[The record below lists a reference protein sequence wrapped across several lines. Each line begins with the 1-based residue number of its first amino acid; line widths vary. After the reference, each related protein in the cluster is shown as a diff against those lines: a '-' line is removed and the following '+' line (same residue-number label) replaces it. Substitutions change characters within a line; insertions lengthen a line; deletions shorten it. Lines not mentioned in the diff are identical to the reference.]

1 MAEEAQGEAEHGV
14 GGLPGA
20 GRRGRALRELRAAR
34 GGRDRY
40 VRVGRLRQAEGAL
53 HVELRPGGNEEIGAP
68 HDLGDPESAVVHDR
82 REMVGV
88 DPVRPAHDE
97 VARFLREVELHV
109 SLHPV
114 AKGDP
119 GGRPHPDGSHRTGGA
134 AAAGPGI
141 GAGSGFASGTRAPER
156 PSLPFEPGESVPVV
170 LGVRTLMD
178 DRPVP
183 GQGEALQLAQDH
195 IRRPRHRAGGVHV
208 VDAHVP
214 LAASAPHRKVAREGR
229 DHGPEVQ
236 RAVRGRGEPAAPHRP
251 RGVSRPSVVLVA
263 VRHADLPF
271 TDRSVWPECS
281 SSRNARDRTAR
292 AAAAETGPVGV
303 QYDPDAALPCTPGF
317 DPPIG
322 FRHDT
327 SSLIRI
333 GRGHMRLRKI
343 LLAGFKSFVD
353 PVTIELPGELIGI
366 VGPNGCGKSN
376 VIDAVRWVMG
386 ESSAR
391 QLRGEL
397 LVDVIFNGAASRRPV
412 GQASVEL
419 RFDNSEGRA
428 GGRFAGRGEISIRRI
443 VNREGQSTY
452 YLNGSRCRRR
462 DVTDLFLGTGLGP
475 RSYAIIEQGTISRLI
490 EAKPEE
496 LRAFLE
502 EAAGISLYRERRRE
516 TESRMRQTEDNLA
529 RLADLRE
536 ELDKQLARLKRQA
549 ADAERYTALRAEERR
564 LRSEL
569 LALRWR
575 ALEHEAQ
582 AGSRALGAQEVKLE
596 AARARQRTIEAAF
609 ERTRAAHQHA
619 TDGYNERYRATL
631 EVRTE
636 VGRAEEAIAQL
647 RRQREEL
654 RGTLARDEQVLAET
668 DAEAEVDGGRLGEL
682 EGRLGAERA
691 RLERAREEE
700 GEAERNLRDAERA
713 LAAFRTEHEELRA
726 RREACAR
733 EAQAAEA
740 ALAHHR
746 VRLGETE
753 GRLARLGAERESLA
767 EADEDDSLGREV
779 EALKERIEAARE
791 RLQERQ
797 RSITG
802 LRRAEADAAGALHD
816 RRERLEA
823 AAGRLASLEAL
834 QQAALARESGEAA
847 DWLEANDL
855 AAHPRLA
862 QIIEVEPEWAYA
874 MECVLGSRLEAV
886 RVDDVGRHAPEL
898 EGLDRA
904 TVSLVAETGPE
915 AAADRPEGA
924 GSPAASGRVPG
935 ALIDRIR
942 TGRELAAPWLAGVG
956 TDRTAASALERS
968 ASLAPGQSLVTP
980 DGTWVGPNWIRV
992 FRQRDGE
999 AGPLAREREIGAL
1012 RRSLGAAETEVR
1024 EHEAGFT
1031 RVRGELA
1038 EAEREREALEA
1049 QWAGENERYTRLRSE
1064 YAAREAEAAARRRRR
1079 EDVGREIDELT
1090 QARRRLA
1097 EAGEQGGRAA
1107 AAVRA
1112 AAVRLESEGEVFERR
1127 AAALEAG
1134 MNACRDSADRTR
1146 QGAHEAALGIESTTV
1161 QVAALREARRRSA
1174 ARREALRAH
1183 LGESRER
1190 LAGIETP
1197 ITEAEERLRGRL
1209 RHHREMETALGEARE
1224 AVEARENEVRE
1235 RDRERGAMEIETDRE
1250 RTIRDD
1256 LRLEWK
1262 AALARRDAVAEQLA
1276 EAGFEAARVASDLPP
1291 EADPDGW
1298 QESLARIERR
1308 LERLGPVNLA
1318 AVTEFE
1324 TASQRKQYLDSQ
1336 HGDLTD
1342 ALATLQGAIRKIDRE
1357 TRVRFKDTF
1366 ERVGVR
1372 LQEIFPRLFGGGDA
1386 CLELTGEDLLD
1397 TGVTIMARP
1406 PGKRNASVQL
1416 LSGGEKALAA
1426 VALVFALF
1434 DLNPAPF
1441 CLLDEVDAPL
1451 DDANVDRFVDLVRE
1465 LSERVQI
1472 MLVTHNKSSME
1483 AMGQLVGVTMNE
1495 PGVSRLVS
1503 VDVGQALDMA
1513 AA

>member
-1 MAEEAQGEAEHGV
+1 
-14 GGLPGA
+14 
-20 GRRGRALRELRAAR
+20 
-34 GGRDRY
+34 
-40 VRVGRLRQAEGAL
+40 
-53 HVELRPGGNEEIGAP
+53 
-68 HDLGDPESAVVHDR
+68 
-82 REMVGV
+82 
-88 DPVRPAHDE
+88 
-97 VARFLREVELHV
+97 
-109 SLHPV
+109 
-114 AKGDP
+114 
-119 GGRPHPDGSHRTGGA
+119 
-134 AAAGPGI
+134 
-141 GAGSGFASGTRAPER
+141 
-156 PSLPFEPGESVPVV
+156 
-170 LGVRTLMD
+170 
-178 DRPVP
+178 
-183 GQGEALQLAQDH
+183 
-195 IRRPRHRAGGVHV
+195 
-208 VDAHVP
+208 
-214 LAASAPHRKVAREGR
+214 
-229 DHGPEVQ
+229 
-236 RAVRGRGEPAAPHRP
+236 
-251 RGVSRPSVVLVA
+251 
-263 VRHADLPF
+263 
-271 TDRSVWPECS
+271 
-281 SSRNARDRTAR
+281 
-292 AAAAETGPVGV
+292 
-303 QYDPDAALPCTPGF
+303 
-317 DPPIG
+317 
-322 FRHDT
+322 
-327 SSLIRI
+327 
-333 GRGHMRLRKI
+333 MRLRKI

-452 YLNGSRCRRR
+452 YLNGARCRRR

-549 ADAERYTALRAEERR
+549 ADAERYTALKAEERR

-582 AGSRALGAQEVKLE
+582 AGSETLGAQEVKLE
-596 AARARQRTIEAAF
+596 AARARQRAVEAEF
-609 ERTRAAHQHA
+609 ERTRDAHQHA
-619 TDGYNERYRATL
+619 TDEYNERYRATL

-654 RGTLARDEQVLAET
+654 RESLARDEQARREA
-668 DAEAEVDGGRLGEL
+668 DAEAAVDGGRLAEL
-682 EGRLGAERA
+682 EDRLGAERV

-700 GEAERNLRDAERA
+700 GDAERSLRDAERA
-713 LAAFRTEHEELRA
+713 LAAFRAEHEEFRA
-726 RREACAR
+726 RRETGAR

-746 VRLGETE
+746 VRLEETE
-753 GRLARLGAERESLA
+753 ERLARLGAERESLV
-767 EADEDDSLGREV
+767 EAVRDDSLGREV
-779 EALKERIEAARE
+779 EDLKGRIEAARD
-791 RLQERQ
+791 RLQQSQ
-797 RSITG
+797 RSITE
-802 LRRAEADAAGALHD
+802 LRRAEADAAGSLHD

-847 DWLEANDL
+847 EWLEANEL
-855 AAHPRLA
+855 AAYPRLA
-862 QIIEVEPEWAYA
+862 QIIEVEPEWAHA
-874 MECVLGSRLEAV
+874 VECVLGSRLEAV
-886 RVDDVGRHAPEL
+886 RVDDLGRHAPALDGL
-898 EGLDRA
+898 ERA
-904 TVSLVAETGPE
+904 TVSLVADAGPD
-915 AAADRPEGA
+915 AVAGRPEEP
-924 GSPAASGRVPG
+924 GSPAALDRGPG

-956 TDRTAASALERS
+956 EARTAASALERR
-968 ASLAPGQSLVTP
+968 AALAPGQSLVTP

-1012 RRSLGAAETEVR
+1012 RRSLDEAEAEVR
-1024 EHEAGFT
+1024 GHESGLA
-1031 RVRGELA
+1031 RVRGDLA
-1038 EAEREREALEA
+1038 EAERGREALEA
-1049 QWAGENERYTRLRSE
+1049 EWAGENERYTRLRSE
-1064 YAAREAEAAARRRRR
+1064 YAAREAEAAARGRRR
-1079 EDVGREIDELT
+1079 EAVGREIEETT
-1090 QARRRLA
+1090 QARGRLA
-1097 EAGEQGGRAA
+1097 EAVEQGGRTAA
-1107 AAVRA
+1107 SVRA
-1112 AAVRLESEGEVFERR
+1112 AAARLESEREAFERR

-1134 MNACRDSADRTR
+1134 TNACRDAADRAR
-1146 QGAHEAALGIESTTV
+1146 LGAHEVALGIESTTV
-1161 QVAALREARRRSA
+1161 QVAALQEARRRSA
-1174 ARREALRAH
+1174 ARREALLAH
-1183 LGESRER
+1183 LGESRQR
-1190 LAGIETP
+1190 LAGIEVP
-1197 ITEAEERLRGRL
+1197 IAEAEERLRGRL
-1209 RHHREMETALGEARE
+1209 GSHRAMEAALQEARE

-1235 RDRERGAMEIETDRE
+1235 RDRERSALEAGTDRE
-1250 RTIRDD
+1250 RAVRDE
-1256 LRLEWK
+1256 LRLDWK
-1262 AALARRDAVAEQLA
+1262 AVAARRDAVAEQLA
-1276 EAGFEAARVASDLPP
+1276 EAGFEAARVVSDLPP
-1291 EADPDGW
+1291 EADPDRW
-1298 QESLARIERR
+1298 QERLARIERR

-1324 TASQRKQYLDSQ
+1324 TASERKQYLDSQ
-1336 HGDLTD
+1336 HDDLSD
-1342 ALATLQGAIRKIDRE
+1342 ALATLQGAIRRIDRE

-1366 ERVGVR
+1366 ERVGGR
-1372 LQEIFPRLFGGGDA
+1372 LQEIFPRLFGGGNA
-1386 CLELTGEDLLD
+1386 RLELTGEDLLD
-1397 TGVTIMARP
+1397 TGVTVMARP
-1406 PGKRNASVQL
+1406 PGKRNASIQL
-1416 LSGGEKALAA
+1416 LSGGEKALTA

-1434 DLNPAPF
+1434 ELNPAPF

-1465 LSERVQI
+1465 LSERVQV

-1483 AMGQLVGVTMNE
+1483 AMAQLVGVTMNE